1 MMKMLKVSRGLPA
14 MMAMAVLIGLTPVV
28 MMWGCGKKGPPE
40 PPTGSRPAKVRDLGY
55 GVSKNTIKLSW
66 TIPQP
71 DESAQLPI
79 SGFLIFRSQQSLI
92 ERECPNCPVQFKTI
106 GDVPV
111 RGPGPG
117 QAGEAPITFT
127 ETIEPGYRY
136 IYKVNG
142 YSADDI
148 RSRDSNFVEF
158 TF

>member
-1 MMKMLKVSRGLPA
+1 MMIISKISKGFPVMI
-14 MMAMAVLIGLTPVV
+14 AVAFLIGLTPVV

-40 PPTGSRPAKVRDLGY
+40 PPTGSKPPRVRDLGY
-55 GVSKNTIKLSW
+55 GISKNTLKLSW

-71 DESAQLPI
+71 DEKAQLSI
-79 SGFLIFRSQQSLI
+79 SGFIIFRSQQSLI
-92 ERECPNCPVQFKTI
+92 ERECPNCPILFKTI

-117 QAGEAPITFT
+117 QPGEPLIRFT

-142 YSADDI
+142 YSADGI
-148 RSRDSNFVEF
+148 RSRNSNFVEF

>member
-1 MMKMLKVSRGLPA
+1 MMKMLKASRGLPA
-14 MMAMAVLIGLTPVV
+14 MMAMAVLIGLTASV
-28 MMWGCGKKGPPE
+28 MIWGCGKKGPPE
-40 PPTGSRPAKVRDLGY
+40 PPTGSRPARVRDLGY

-66 TIPQP
+66 TIPRP
-71 DESAQLPI
+71 DETAQLPI

-142 YSADDI
+142 YSGDDI

>member
-1 MMKMLKVSRGLPA
+1 MKISKVSKNLPA
-14 MMAMAVLIGLTPVV
+14 MMAMAVLIGLTASV

-40 PPTGSRPAKVRDLGY
+40 PPTGSRPPRVRDLGY
-55 GVSKNTIKLSW
+55 GISQNTIKLSW
-66 TIPQP
+66 TISQP
-71 DESAQLPI
+71 DEKAQLPI
-79 SGFLIFRSQQSLI
+79 RGFLIFRSQQSLI
-92 ERECPNCPVQFKTI
+92 ERECPNCPKLFKTI

-117 QAGEAPITFT
+117 QPGETPITFT

-142 YSADDI
+142 YSVDGI

-158 TF
+158 AF